1 MNRELEKNLVMSI
14 ISKQKTFNTIR
25 KGKKK
30 PVKDKPINQSSKQ
43 EKAFSNLNVNDSNSL
58 LKDTKMNILVKKT
71 FKKPTDSKKPTEP
84 GKIAIN

>member
-25 KGKKK
+25 KERKK

-43 EKAFSNLNVNDSNSL
+43 EQTFSNLNVNGSNSL
-58 LKDTKMNILVKKT
+58 LKDTKMNILVKKNIQVSA
-71 FKKPTDSKKPTEP
+71 DSKKPQSQ
-84 GKIAIN
+84 GR